1 MISRQIYSLTIPAQ
15 DGPTVPQV
23 VAVEHVSDHK
33 YYGTGRAAMHRSL
46 PRPIKVLFV
55 KHVVHLKERSFE
67 YARDGHIEDLFF
79 TNGLNFFSQS
89 FSEEWDDFTLQKLS
103 APITSVA
110 VDHSK

>member
-1 MISRQIYSLTIPAQ
+1 MISRQIYSLTTPAQ

-55 KHVVHLKERSFE
+55 KVVVHLEERFFE
-67 YARDGHIEDLFF
+67 YPWDGHIVDLFF

-89 FSEEWDDFTLQKLS
+89 FSEEWDDFTLQKLW
-103 APITSVA
+103 APVTSMA
-110 VDHSK
+110 VNHSE